1 MYLYVAFMEEQY
13 DVFRQGVAA
22 NYYRDDVM
30 ILAFVS
36 LNDIVSIKWFVTAAA
51 CPFVTIIY
59 LLRYPRP
66 GSRYGWPL
74 TAATAVPD
82 VD

>member
-1 MYLYVAFMEEQY
+1 VYLYVAFAAEQY

-36 LNDIVSIKWFVTAAA
+36 INDIVSIKRFVTAAA

-59 LLRYPRP
+59 LLRYPLP
-66 GSRYGWPL
+66 GSQYSWPL
-74 TAATAVPD
+74 AAVTAVPGID
-82 VD
+82 